1 MFTFLPFW
9 SWFPFSFVTFTSYS
23 LVAGFVWI
31 GGSAFGLSIV
41 APVVFA
47 CMIVSFA
54 ADMLELW
61 AISTLA
67 RLCATF
73 TATVKNS

>member
-1 MFTFLPFW
+1 MFTVLPFW
-9 SWFPFSFVTFTSYS
+9 SCLPFSFVSFSSYS
-23 LVAGFVWI
+23 IVVGFVGS
-31 GGSAFGLSIV
+31 GGSAFGLSVV

-47 CMIVSFA
+47 CMIVSFG

-61 AISTLA
+61 AMSTLA
-67 RLCATF
+67 RLCASF

>member
-1 MFTFLPFW
+1 MFTVLPFW
-9 SWFPFSFVTFTSYS
+9 SCLPFSFVSFSSYPII
-23 LVAGFVWI
+23 AGFVGS
-31 GGSAFGLSIV
+31 GGSAFGLSVV

-67 RLCATF
+67 RLCATL
-73 TATVKNS
+73 TANVKKS